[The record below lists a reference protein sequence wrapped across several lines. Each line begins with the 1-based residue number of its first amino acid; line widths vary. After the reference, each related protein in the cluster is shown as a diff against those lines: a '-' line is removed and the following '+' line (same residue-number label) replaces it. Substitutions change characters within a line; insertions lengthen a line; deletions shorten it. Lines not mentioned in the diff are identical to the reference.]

1 MRKPFLFA
9 ASQLKLNDDVIK
21 KFRFRRVLKFYIKIL
36 KPKKKTNN
44 N

>member
-9 ASQLKLNDDVIK
+9 ACQLKIKDDVT
-21 KFRFRRVLKFYIKIL
+21 KFRFKRVLKFYIKIL